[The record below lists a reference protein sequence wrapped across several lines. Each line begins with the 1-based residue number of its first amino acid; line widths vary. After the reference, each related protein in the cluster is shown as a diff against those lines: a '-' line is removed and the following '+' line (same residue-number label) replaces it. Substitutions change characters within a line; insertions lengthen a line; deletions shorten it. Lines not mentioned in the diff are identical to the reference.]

1 MAKFWPDGTAF
12 QINSVTVGG
21 LDNISG
27 PAGTRG
33 EIDLSDFD
41 SGGDAE
47 FTAGIRDN
55 GTIELSGKFDPQD
68 TGQTELKTQF
78 DGDGVPVA
86 WVITLPTTAGVGPFT
101 LSGNGYVSAFN
112 PEFPQDAA
120 ATFSA
125 TVRVSGAYTIA

>member
-1 MAKFWPDGTAF
+1 MKFWPDGSTLTV
-12 QINSVTVGG
+12 NSVLVGG
-21 LDNISG
+21 VDNISG
-27 PAGTRG
+27 PSGTRG

-55 GTIELSGKFDPQD
+55 GTIEVSGKFDPED

-78 DGDGVPVA
+78 DGDGTPVA
-86 WVITLPTTAGVGPFT
+86 WVITLPLTAGAGPHT
-101 LSGNGYVSAFN
+101 LTGNGYVSAFN

-125 TVRVSGAYTIA
+125 TIRVSGSYQIS